1 MKTKIKC
8 NRCVKAPIIQLKD
21 PIFLEDETTQY
32 CPNCETELAYVDGNS
47 FMPKYNSWLIR
58 TKTAKIINKI

>member
-8 NRCVKAPIIQLKD
+8 TRCLKAPIIKLKD
-21 PIFLEDETTQY
+21 PIFLENETTQY

-58 TKTAKIINKI
+58 TKTAIIINKI